1 MLKYNSFT
9 RPPKNYKNIFK
20 FFSQSI
26 RTSGKDIIFDHKN
39 IEKGIFNKAKKLFN
53 FYKNKNID
61 DIDINKIS
69 F

>member
-20 FFSQSI
+20 FFSPSI

-39 IEKGIFNKAKKLFN
+39 IEKGIFNKAKNYLIFTKV
-53 FYKNKNID
+53 
-61 DIDINKIS
+61 KI
-69 F
+69 